1 MCHARPVEGS
11 RPRDCL
17 LGAFGPYKRPEVLM
31 RHKGL
36 SASGLMA
43 GGGVSLISP
52 LSAINMA
59 EGEPSE
65 L

>member
-1 MCHARPVEGS
+1 
-11 RPRDCL
+11 
-17 LGAFGPYKRPEVLM
+17 M